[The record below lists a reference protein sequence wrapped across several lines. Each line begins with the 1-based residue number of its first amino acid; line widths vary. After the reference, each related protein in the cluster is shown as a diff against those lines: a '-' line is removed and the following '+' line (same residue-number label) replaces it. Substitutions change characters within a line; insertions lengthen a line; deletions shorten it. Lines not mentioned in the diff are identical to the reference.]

1 MDEYITVFKD
11 MYGISEDDRGKAER
25 EKEGDKKGAEKVE
38 AQDEVAEVS
47 ETASEE

>member
-1 MDEYITVFKD
+1 MTAELEIIDLVVGE
-11 MYGISEDDRGKAER
+11 GKEAEK
-25 EKEGDKKGAEKVE
+25 EKEGDKKGAEKAE